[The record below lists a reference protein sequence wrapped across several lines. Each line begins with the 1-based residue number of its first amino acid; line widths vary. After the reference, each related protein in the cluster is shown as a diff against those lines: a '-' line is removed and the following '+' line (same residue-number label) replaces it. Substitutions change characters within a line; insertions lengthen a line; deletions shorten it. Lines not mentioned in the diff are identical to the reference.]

1 MSEWSTDLFADA
13 ANLLASDAGDVVS
26 AGCPTELK
34 VIFLF
39 IFVVYFNQYCSN
51 VSSDFRSIH

>member
-1 MSEWSTDLFADA
+1 MAKLLSLVSDWSTELYSDA

-34 VIFLF
+34 V
-39 IFVVYFNQYCSN
+39 
-51 VSSDFRSIH
+51 RSLPRKLIPTARLINEF